1 MVMNKTSL
9 GRRVMETTVHK
20 EPIPTSYSKA
30 ILKLKRFSYNNPLRE
45 RNTTKGELHKIN
57 VPQHRITIII

>member
-1 MVMNKTSL
+1 
-9 GRRVMETTVHK
+9 METTVHK